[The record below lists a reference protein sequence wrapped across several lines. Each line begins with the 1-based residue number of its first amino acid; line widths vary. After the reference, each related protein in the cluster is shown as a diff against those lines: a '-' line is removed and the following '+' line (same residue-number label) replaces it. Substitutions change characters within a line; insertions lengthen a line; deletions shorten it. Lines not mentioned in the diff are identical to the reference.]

1 MCLLCS
7 ACQPACRIV
16 GAKQECQ
23 LDRIMG
29 MQMEAFPLDVGFLLP
44 PIAGDPAAAEDPGQ
58 AEAPPAATSA
68 TAEGDAA
75 PALTALAR
83 QVLRLHPCWPQLHDL
98 QRELQGC
105 RACGFAD
112 LATTTRAASAA
123 PSLLITAAV
132 VTELTPQTLSVLQV
146 RRTAR
151 RFEPSAML
159 SALRSLATLAA
170 PPGSA
175 RVPPSSGAASA
186 AADGVAGDPEAAAP
200 QPAFVLPADVVD
212 ALASDIRV
220 RHLQFSKLQRSE
232 VCGRIV
238 CSRICGCSYLDT
250 CTPHPSSRH
259 NFVRSA
265 NALVACMSMWP
276 ELLLLDLVQAAALLG
291 QLAAARGVTLA
302 SVQAVARTAQL

>member
-1 MCLLCS
+1 M
-7 ACQPACRIV
+7 
-16 GAKQECQ
+16 
-23 LDRIMG
+23 
-29 MQMEAFPLDVGFLLP
+29 
-44 PIAGDPAAAEDPGQ
+44 
-58 AEAPPAATSA
+58 
-68 TAEGDAA
+68 
-75 PALTALAR
+75 
-83 QVLRLHPCWPQLHDL
+83 
-98 QRELQGC
+98 
-105 RACGFAD
+105 
-112 LATTTRAASAA
+112 
-123 PSLLITAAV
+123 
-132 VTELTPQTLSVLQV
+132 LQV

-186 AADGVAGDPEAAAP
+186 AADGVPGDHEAAAP

-232 VCGRIV
+232 VC
-238 CSRICGCSYLDT
+238 SSICGCSYLDT

-265 NALVACMSMWP
+265 DALVACMSMWP